1 MATSPLEDTFESVQ
15 WEEVPPTLSDR
26 SSSNPLDTNANDEA
40 SSSPELNPS
49 SSSPTHDKG
58 KGRETNRGGAME
70 GEERGGEEGSHWDG
84 WLEAR
89 IVDYKKEKVDGKDSF
104 VTFGVAMRVS

>member
-1 MATSPLEDTFESVQ
+1 
-15 WEEVPPTLSDR
+15 
-26 SSSNPLDTNANDEA
+26 
-40 SSSPELNPS
+40 
-49 SSSPTHDKG
+49 
-58 KGRETNRGGAME
+58 ME